1 MANTLTGT
9 PAAAAIYVQV
19 RTRAARLAVR
29 PCLAAMSV
37 GAQPDDR
44 AYLRSIAQA
53 AAGAALPCAP
63 CRCRRTARPIP

>member
-29 PCLAAMSV
+29 PCLAAVSD
-37 GAQPDDR
+37 GAQP
-44 AYLRSIAQA
+44 A
-53 AAGAALPCAP
+53 AA
-63 CRCRRTARPIP
+63 

>member
-29 PCLAAMSV
+29 PCLAAVS
-37 GAQPDDR
+37 
-44 AYLRSIAQA
+44 
-53 AAGAALPCAP
+53 AG
-63 CRCRRTARPIP
+63 RGTGRTAMPQPSAA

>member
-19 RTRAARLAVR
+19 RTRAALLAVR
-29 PCLAAMSV
+29 PCLAAVSV

-44 AYLRSIAQA
+44 AYLRSIALSA
-53 AAGAALPCAP
+53 EDCGPCAP
-63 CRCRRTARPIP
+63 CPCRRTARPKP